1 MITMASSMSLK
12 WCKKN
17 LEKFSQPVYD
27 ALKEEYPDLEMEVA
41 DCTDHCGLCT
51 DVPFA
56 VRNNA
61 VVAARDPRG
70 LYRKLKRGMTFL
82 SEPALPGTFRYL
94 QENPEAK
101 ETNAEEPSPA
111 K

>member
-27 ALKEEYPDLEMEVA
+27 ALKDEYPDLEMEVS

-56 VRNNA
+56 LRNSA
-61 VVAARDPRG
+61 VVAARDARG

-82 SEPALPGTFRYL
+82 SEPALPGTFAYL
-94 QENPEAK
+94 QNPQNEDS
-101 ETNAEEPSPA
+101 AESKEPSPV